1 MPEID
6 ERTERL
12 INRKLD
18 GEITPDEE
26 LELNK
31 ILIRSPATR
40 ALLERSAGYDGL
52 ARAALRE
59 ELGEYVPPR
68 LEVVAAG
75 ALPAPRVGRRRS
87 WWSGA
92 GGGVLAASL
101 VLIASVWQPALGPT
115 SSRDGSAPHLA
126 GNVALA
132 EPPHVGGDEM
142 RTLPAHLEMPRR
154 QRRAVDRSFIGV
166 YDERTDR
173 YFVLEVRHVRTQT
186 IVVRGDM

>member
-59 ELGEYVPPR
+59 ELGEYVPPG

-75 ALPAPRVGRRRS
+75 ALPA
-87 WWSGA
+87 
-92 GGGVLAASL
+92 L
-101 VLIASVWQPALGPT
+101 VAI
-115 SSRDGSAPHLA
+115 APHLLGRPSDVPWLSLGLTLLGVIVVGVGA
-126 GNVALA
+126 GALVLVPTLRA
-132 EPPHVGGDEM
+132 PL
-142 RTLPAHLEMPRR
+142 LPAL
-154 QRRAVDRSFIGV
+154 
-166 YDERTDR
+166 
-173 YFVLEVRHVRTQT
+173 RHE
-186 IVVRGDM
+186 